1 MTKEELQHFMIETA
15 CKLLQVECEN
25 FSNFYKH
32 EGLEVEYDLHD
43 QDADIYLIDNGEKE
57 KIFTLDFIG
66 AVRTWRYG
74 PDLIAPHFE
83 KINQKYKL
91 EEKIFGN
98 RQITQPEVN
107 NDTKEV

>member
-15 CKLLQVECEN
+15 CKLLQVECES
-25 FSNFYKH
+25 FSKFYSY
-32 EGLEVEYDLHD
+32 EGLEIDYDLHD

-74 PDLIAPHFE
+74 PDLVAPHFE
-83 KINQKYKL
+83 KINQKHKL
-91 EEKIFGN
+91 DEKLFN
-98 RQITQPEVN
+98 NKQEAN